1 MISSL
6 QSISAVIVTYNP
18 ERLKLFALVE
28 ALLPQ
33 VGHIVIVDNSSSL
46 ESLEL
51 IRGAVGPHSIE
62 LILLGENLG
71 IAAAQNRGI
80 SRARDLGSKYVILF
94 DHDSKPAD
102 NMVDILVS
110 AMEKKEQAGI
120 KVATMG
126 AQYFDQRQKTHSSPF
141 IEIKNFQ
148 VRHQSCIEGGIVPV
162 SFVISSGSI
171 ISIET
176 LNKVGGMLDDLFID
190 YVDVEWCL
198 RAGQLGYQSFGVCD
212 AVMEHDLGDSRIAFM
227 GKSIPLHSP
236 LRHYYLF
243 RNAVWLYHRDY
254 LPLQWKVSD
263 VWRLFMKYGF
273 YCLYGKPRLDHIKMM
288 SKGIWHGLT
297 GQLGQFK

>member
-1 MISSL
+1 MNTSL

-18 ERLKLFALVE
+18 ERSLLSALINAV
-28 ALLPQ
+28 LPQ
-33 VGHIVIVDNSSSL
+33 VGYIVVVDNGSSS
-46 ESLEL
+46 ESIEL
-51 IRGAVGPHSIE
+51 IRSAIGSHPIG

-94 DHDSKPAD
+94 DHDSRPSD
-102 NMVDILVS
+102 NMVDILVA

-120 KVATMG
+120 KVATVG
-126 AQYFDQRQKTHSSPF
+126 PQYFDRRQKTHSSPF

-148 VRHQSCIEGGIVPV
+148 VRHQPCTEGGIVAV

-176 LNKVGGMLDDLFID
+176 FSKVGGMLDDLFID

-198 RAGQLGYQSFGVCD
+198 RARQLGYQSFGVCD
-212 AVMEHDLGDSRIAFM
+212 AVMEHDLGDSRISFM

-243 RNAVWLYHRDY
+243 RNAVWLYRKDY

-263 VWRLFMKYGF
+263 AYRLLMKYGF
-273 YCLYGKPRLDHIKMM
+273 YSLCGKPRLAHIKMM
-288 SKGIWHGLT
+288 TKGIWHGLT